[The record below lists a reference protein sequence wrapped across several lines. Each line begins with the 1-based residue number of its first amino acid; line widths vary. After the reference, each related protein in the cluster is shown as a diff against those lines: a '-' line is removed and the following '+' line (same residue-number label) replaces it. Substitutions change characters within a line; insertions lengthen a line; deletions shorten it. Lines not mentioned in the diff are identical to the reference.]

1 MEIPDEASSVSEVSV
16 ADREQNRGLW
26 ETPTAQQEVDFT
38 KKSQKAFLTIVMSI
52 SSPQLYLITSCE
64 WTTLRDHFERDTL
77 VNKLSSTSEWR

>member
-1 MEIPDEASSVSEVSV
+1 MSV

-64 WTTLRDHFERDTL
+64 ESAAAWTTLRDDFERDTL
-77 VNKLSSTSEWR
+77 VNKLMLKCGTSEWR

>member
-64 WTTLRDHFERDTL
+64 E
-77 VNKLSSTSEWR
+77 SAAA